1 MIKNYLLSFVVFYI
15 SLVFVLVL
23 PKEKG
28 REPTK
33 YTQNIPQSAGIE
45 LLRLSTTSNSAVWSP
60 SKVTTGG
67 EVLEWKASADG
78 MADQVDLTDGAPI
91 FDLSVDRSSEVT
103 ITASTTDGEGNL
115 TELTMNSLNINS
127 LMLDNNAALINL
139 SCTDNQIKN
148 LNIENN
154 IALTNLFCN
163 SNQINNLNITQ
174 NSNLSILACFSNQIP
189 EIDLRNNL
197 LLSTLSCSGNLLQ
210 NLDLSNNKQL
220 IALECDANQLQDL
233 NVQNGNNALIL
244 KFNTTNNAALFC
256 VQVDDVEYAENNWTD
271 IDSWTEFN
279 KDCTFTNEPPVA
291 VDDSYEVNENEM
303 LEIEASLGVLLND
316 TDPDDDILMAI
327 LKDDVASGELELFP
341 DGSFTYSPTPGFF
354 GADTFTYVANDGEFD
369 SNIATVSIE
378 INMVNQAP
386 VANDNNYTT
395 EENITLDIEAS
406 EGVLS
411 NDIDPDGDVLSAELS
426 VSVAH
431 GNLVFLSDGAFS
443 YTPDTNYYGTDGFS
457 YRAFDGFSYS
467 NEAFV
472 TISIQSVSELKIP
485 NAFTPNN
492 DGLNDF
498 FRPVYRGMN
507 NVELQV
513 FDTWGNLVYKE
524 SGKALMGWDGNI
536 SNESAENGNYLY
548 RIHATTNE
556 FKEIKKEGL
565 FTLIK

>member
-148 LNIENN
+148 LNLENN